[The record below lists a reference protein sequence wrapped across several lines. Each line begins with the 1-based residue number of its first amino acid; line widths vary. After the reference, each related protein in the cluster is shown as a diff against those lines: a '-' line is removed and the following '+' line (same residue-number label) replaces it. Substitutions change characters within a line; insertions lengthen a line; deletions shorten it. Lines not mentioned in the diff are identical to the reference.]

1 MGIILEGFITGLL
14 LSIFVGATFFMLIET
29 SMTRGF
35 TAALWFDLGVLLCDS
50 LIIIV
55 VYFFTAAINRI
66 LENNF
71 YFNIAG
77 GIAFIGFGANYILSR
92 RKEKHHLN
100 VKNSKVIK
108 LILNGFFINLLN
120 PAVIIFWLGS
130 MAVALTH
137 FKLSG
142 RQTFLYFATIMTVVA
157 ILDITK
163 AYFAYRL
170 SHMLNPRV
178 LRGIK
183 VMSGIIMIGFGLYI
197 LFK

>member
-35 TAALWFDLGVLLCDS
+35 RAALWFDLGVLLCDS
-50 LIIIV
+50 LIIIA
-55 VYFFTAAINRI
+55 VYFFTAAINRV

-92 RKEKHHLN
+92 RKEEHHLN

-137 FKLSG
+137 FKLTG
-142 RQTFLYFATIMTVVA
+142 RQAFVYFATIMIVVA

-170 SHMLNPRV
+170 SHILNPPV

-183 VMSGIIMIGFGLYI
+183 VISGIIMIGFGFYI

>member
-1 MGIILEGFITGLL
+1 MGIFLEGLITGLL

-35 TAALWFDLGVLLCDS
+35 RAALWFDLGVLSCDS
-50 LIIIV
+50 LIITA
-55 VYFFTAAINRI
+55 VYFFTAAINRV
-66 LENNF
+66 LVHNF

-92 RKEKHHLN
+92 RKEEHHLVVEN
-100 VKNSKVIK
+100 NKVIK
-108 LILNGFFINLLN
+108 LILNGFFVNLLN
-120 PAVIIFWLGS
+120 PGVIIFWLGS
-130 MAVALTH
+130 VAVALTH

-142 RQTFLYFATIMTVVA
+142 RQTFFYFATIMTVVA
-157 ILDITK
+157 ILDIAK

-170 SHMLNPRV
+170 SHIMNPRV
-178 LRGIK
+178 LRGVK

>member
-1 MGIILEGFITGLL
+1 MGILLEGFITGLL

-35 TAALWFDLGVLLCDS
+35 RAALWFDLGVLSCDS
-50 LIIIV
+50 LIIIT
-55 VYFFTAAINRI
+55 VYFFTAAINRV
-66 LENNF
+66 LVHNY

-77 GIAFIGFGANYILSR
+77 GIAFIAFGANYILSR
-92 RKEKHHLN
+92 RKEEHHLD
-100 VKNSKVIK
+100 VKSSNIIK

-130 MAVALTH
+130 MAVVLTQ

-142 RQTFLYFATIMTVVA
+142 RQTFLYFATTMTVVA
-157 ILDITK
+157 ILDVAK
-163 AYFAYRL
+163 AYFAYKL

-183 VMSGIIMIGFGLYI
+183 VVSGIIMIGLGIYI

>member
-14 LSIFVGATFFMLIET
+14 LSIFVGATFFVLIET

-35 TAALWFDLGVLLCDS
+35 RAALWFDLGVLTCDS
-50 LIIIV
+50 LIITV
-55 VYFFTAAINRI
+55 VYFFTAAINRV
-66 LENNF
+66 LVHNF

-92 RKEKHHLN
+92 KKEEHHLTVQN
-100 VKNSKVIK
+100 NKAIK

-120 PAVIIFWLGS
+120 PGVIIFWLGS
-130 MAVALTH
+130 VAVALTH

-157 ILDITK
+157 IFDVIK

-170 SHMLNPRV
+170 SHIMNPRV

-183 VMSGIIMIGFGLYI
+183 VMSGIIMIGFGIYI

>member
-35 TAALWFDLGVLLCDS
+35 KAALWFDLGVLLCDS

-55 VYFFTAAINRI
+55 VYFFTSAINRI

-100 VKNSKVIK
+100 VKNNKAIK

-142 RQTFLYFATIMTVVA
+142 KQTFLYFATIMTVVA

>member
-14 LSIFVGATFFMLIET
+14 LSIFVGATFFVLIET

-35 TAALWFDLGVLLCDS
+35 RAALWFDLGVLTCDS
-50 LIIIV
+50 LIITV
-55 VYFFTAAINRI
+55 VYFFTAAINRV
-66 LENNF
+66 LVHNF

-92 RKEKHHLN
+92 KKEEHHLTMQN
-100 VKNSKVIK
+100 NRVIK

-120 PAVIIFWLGS
+120 PGVIIFWLGS
-130 MAVALTH
+130 VAVALTH
-137 FKLSG
+137 FKLTG

-157 ILDITK
+157 IFDVIK

-170 SHMLNPRV
+170 SHILNPRV

-183 VMSGIIMIGFGLYI
+183 VMSGIIMIGFGIYI
-197 LFK
+197 LVK

>member
-14 LSIFVGATFFMLIET
+14 LSIFVGATFFVLIET

-35 TAALWFDLGVLLCDS
+35 RAALWFDMGVLICDS
-50 LIIIV
+50 LIITV
-55 VYFFTAAINRI
+55 VYFFTAAINRVLI
-66 LENNF
+66 HNF

-77 GIAFIGFGANYILSR
+77 AIAFIGFGANYILSR
-92 RKEKHHLN
+92 KKEEHHITVQN
-100 VKNSKVIK
+100 NKAIK

-120 PAVIIFWLGS
+120 PGVIIFWLGS
-130 MAVALTH
+130 VAVALTH

-157 ILDITK
+157 IFDVIK

-170 SHMLNPRV
+170 SHIMNPRV

-183 VMSGIIMIGFGLYI
+183 VMSGIIMIGFGIYI

>member
-1 MGIILEGFITGLL
+1 MGIILEGIITGLL

-35 TAALWFDLGVLLCDS
+35 RAALWFDLGVLSCDS
-50 LIIIV
+50 LMITA
-55 VYFFTAAINRI
+55 VYFFTAAINRVLI
-66 LENNF
+66 QNF
-71 YFNIAG
+71 YFNIVG

-92 RKEKHHLN
+92 RKEEHHLN
-100 VKNSKVIK
+100 PTNNRVIK

-130 MAVALTH
+130 VAVVLTH
-137 FKLSG
+137 FKLTG
-142 RQTFLYFATIMTVVA
+142 KQAFFYFATIMTVVA
-157 ILDITK
+157 ILDVTK

-170 SHMLNPRV
+170 SHIMNPRV

-183 VMSGIIMIGFGLYI
+183 VLSGIIMIAFGIYI

>member
-1 MGIILEGFITGLL
+1 MFK
-14 LSIFVGATFFMLIET
+14 
-29 SMTRGF
+29 
-35 TAALWFDLGVLLCDS
+35 
-50 LIIIV
+50 LII
-55 VYFFTAAINRI
+55 
-66 LENNF
+66 
-71 YFNIAG
+71 
-77 GIAFIGFGANYILSR
+77 
-92 RKEKHHLN
+92 
-100 VKNSKVIK
+100 
-108 LILNGFFINLLN
+108 NGFFINLLN

-142 RQTFLYFATIMTVVA
+142 RQTLLYFGTIMTVVA

-170 SHMLNPRV
+170 SHILNPRV

-183 VMSGIIMIGFGLYI
+183 IISGIIMIGFGLYI

>member
-14 LSIFVGATFFMLIET
+14 LSIFVGATFFVLIET

-35 TAALWFDLGVLLCDS
+35 RAALWFDLGVLSCDS
-50 LIIIV
+50 LIITV

-66 LENNF
+66 LVHNF

-77 GIAFIGFGANYILSR
+77 GIAFIGFGASYILSR
-92 RKEKHHLN
+92 SKEEHHLT

-120 PAVIIFWLGS
+120 PGVIIFWLGS
-130 MAVALTH
+130 VAVALTH

-157 ILDITK
+157 ILDVTK

-170 SHMLNPRV
+170 SHIMNPRI

-183 VMSGIIMIGFGLYI
+183 VISGIIMIGFGIYI